1 MHINI
6 GKPILM
12 LVIIVSAL
20 TSCTTTNNRQGN
32 YRGGQVAHFSQKPE
46 INKDGEIKQTVV
58 RKPNLQKLK
67 IFTPNIVKAQDSN
80 KEKAKRMK
88 QIAKNITD
96 SVPHIKED
104 INFKKDA
111 ELIEEEK
118 SYNRFD
124 TIMVWIAV
132 LSSCALIWCSVWFVG
147 RSLLK

>member
-1 MHINI
+1 
-6 GKPILM
+6 M

-46 INKDGEIKQTVV
+46 INKDGEIKQTIV

-80 KEKAKRMK
+80 KEKANRMK

-96 SVPHIKED
+96 SEPHIKED
-104 INFKKDA
+104 INFKKAA

-118 SYNRFD
+118 PYDRISM
-124 TIMVWIAV
+124 IMLWLA
-132 LSSCALIWCSVWFVG
+132 LASSSILIWCIVWFVG

>member
-1 MHINI
+1 
-6 GKPILM
+6 M

-32 YRGGQVAHFSQKPE
+32 HRGGQVAHFSQKPE

-96 SVPHIKED
+96 NVPYIKED
-104 INFKKDA
+104 VNFKKVAD
-111 ELIEEEK
+111 IVEEK
-118 SYNRFD
+118 KPYDRFSM
-124 TIMVWIAV
+124 IMLWLAL
-132 LSSCALIWCSVWFVG
+132 LSSSVLIWCAVWFVG

>member
-1 MHINI
+1 M
-6 GKPILM
+6 
-12 LVIIVSAL
+12 VSAL

-46 INKDGEIKQTVV
+46 INKDGEIKQTIV

-67 IFTPNIVKAQDSN
+67 IFTPNIVKAKDSN
-80 KEKAKRMK
+80 KEKQPRAF
-88 QIAKNITD
+88 
-96 SVPHIKED
+96 IKED
-104 INFKKDA
+104 INFKKVAD
-111 ELIEEEK
+111 IVEEEK

>member
-1 MHINI
+1 
-6 GKPILM
+6 M
-12 LVIIVSAL
+12 LAIIVSVV
-20 TSCTTTNNRQGN
+20 TSCTTTNKRQGN
-32 YRGGQVAHFSQKPE
+32 YRGGQIAHFSDKPE

-96 SVPHIKED
+96 APHIKED

-118 SYNRFD
+118 PYDGFNLV
-124 TIMVWIAV
+124 MVWLAV
-132 LSSCALIWCSVWFVG
+132 LSSCTLIWCTVWFVG

>member
-1 MHINI
+1 
-6 GKPILM
+6 M

-32 YRGGQVAHFSQKPE
+32 HRGGQVAHFSQKPE
-46 INKDGEIKQTVV
+46 INKAGEIKQTIV
-58 RKPNLQKLK
+58 RTPNLQKLK

-80 KEKAKRMK
+80 KEKEP
-88 QIAKNITD
+88 T
-96 SVPHIKED
+96 SFIKED
-104 INFKKDA
+104 INFKKVAD
-111 ELIEEEK
+111 IVEEEK